1 MTDER
6 APSLRRDLAVVL
18 AALVVVAAWDLGGLD
33 FPLSRLF
40 AGDGGFR
47 WRDDFVASRVLH
59 DGGRWLAWAVLGAL
73 ACDAWRPLVH
83 GPSRRL
89 RAAWVAATLL
99 LSAAVPGLKR
109 LSDTS
114 CPWDVAGLGGRFP
127 YVPHWLAGVVDGG
140 PGHCFPSGHA
150 VSAFAFV
157 GLYFLWRRH
166 RPALARA
173 LLLAVLAAGV
183 LFGAAQLVRGAHFLS
198 HTLWSAWLCWAGALA
213 FELGLQACARRRA
226 VVAPRAGVP
235 EAPLAQCPGHRAVLI
250 SCPGPG
256 KGRGEKS
263 DRQRAGL
270 S

>member
-1 MTDER
+1 MTDGQM
-6 APSLRRDLAVVL
+6 PSRRRDLAIL
-18 AALVVVAAWDLGGLD
+18 MAALAVVVAWDLGGLD
-33 FPLSRLF
+33 FPLSGLF
-40 AGDGGFR
+40 AGEGGFR

-59 DGGRWLAWAVLGAL
+59 DGGRWLAWIVLGVLAL
-73 ACDAWRPLVH
+73 DAWRPLVP

-89 RAAWVAATLL
+89 RAAWVTATLL
-99 LSAAVPGLKR
+99 LVAAVPALKR

-127 YVPHWLAGVVDGG
+127 YVPHWLAGVADGG

-166 RPALARA
+166 RPPLARV
-173 LLLAVLAAGV
+173 LLLAVFTAGL

-213 FELGLQACARRRA
+213 FELGVQFRARRHA
-226 VVAPRAGVP
+226 VVTPR
-235 EAPLAQCPGHRAVLI
+235 PGSAVQASI
-250 SCPGPG
+250 GS
-256 KGRGEKS
+256 
-263 DRQRAGL
+263 
-270 S
+270 